1 MKISAS
7 LIALYLMFYVVSG
20 ITVCEHKTLSIKCS
34 QGTSITIT
42 SAIYGRL
49 SKKIC
54 KSSTSRRTTTCRAP
68 KSLRIVKAICD
79 GKRSCKIP
87 AKNEMFGDPCYG
99 VYKYLKV
106 TFMCKVPGPQEVA
119 CERSRLK
126 LKCPPAQFIRI
137 TYANYGRY
145 SKKICPVSTVHYPC
159 KGACRAA
166 SSFAKVS
173 GVCNG
178 RRSCSVHA
186 TNKVFGDPC
195 PGVYK
200 YLAVRYTCVS
210 PPRSKTACEHRKL
223 ILLCPPGFKIL
234 ITSANYG
241 RRSKYICPGSNSGT
255 TTTCRDRSSFS
266 IVAKKCNRRS
276 SCSISASNKV
286 FSDRCKG
293 VFKYLK
299 ATYLCI

>member
-1 MKISAS
+1 MKISTS

-34 QGTSITIT
+34 PGRAITIIY
-42 SAIYGRL
+42 ANYGRL

-54 KSSTSRRTTTCRAP
+54 RSRTSQRTTTCKAP
-68 KSLRIVKAICD
+68 KSLRIVKAICN

-106 TFMCKVPGPQEVA
+106 TFTCKVPRPQESA
-119 CERSRLK
+119 CERRRLK
-126 LKCPPAQFIRI
+126 LECPPAQIIRI

-145 SKKICPVSTVHYPC
+145 SKNICPLSTVHYPF
-159 KGACRAA
+159 KGICRAA

-173 GVCNG
+173 DVCNG
-178 RRSCSVHA
+178 RRSCSVYA
-186 TNKVFGDPC
+186 SNKVFGDPC

-200 YLAVRYTCVS
+200 YLAVRYTCVL
-210 PPRSKTACEHRKL
+210 PPRSNQACERRKL
-223 ILLCPPGFKIL
+223 NLLCPAGFKIL

-241 RRSKYICPGSNSGT
+241 RRSKYICPSSNSGT
-255 TTTCRDRSSFS
+255 TTTCSDPSSFS
-266 IVAKKCNRRS
+266 IVAKKCNGKP

-286 FSDRCKG
+286 FRDRCKG

-299 ATYLCI
+299 ASYLCI